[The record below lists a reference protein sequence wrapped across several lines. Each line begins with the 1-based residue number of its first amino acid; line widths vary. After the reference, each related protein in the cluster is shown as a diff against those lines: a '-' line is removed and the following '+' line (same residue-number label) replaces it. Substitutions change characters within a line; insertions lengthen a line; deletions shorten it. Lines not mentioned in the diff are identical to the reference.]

1 MAQPLLFQIAVSE
14 GSLDI
19 VQPRMARRPA
29 VESVLKFEM
38 GCHIAHQPVWK
49 GGERSRVQHS
59 EKGDHVESERFN
71 FKRERRKPMRQLT
84 FNRPISMLIITLL
97 AISFAAVT
105 VSLAAGPA
113 KAIKGEVVSVDP
125 NTGMLEVMSPE
136 GKTIMLNA
144 GPQIEDLKTLQKGD
158 QVMIQ
163 YDKNKN
169 IQSINKEG

>member
-1 MAQPLLFQIAVSE
+1 
-14 GSLDI
+14 
-19 VQPRMARRPA
+19 
-29 VESVLKFEM
+29 
-38 GCHIAHQPVWK
+38 
-49 GGERSRVQHS
+49 
-59 EKGDHVESERFN
+59 
-71 FKRERRKPMRQLT
+71 MRQLT